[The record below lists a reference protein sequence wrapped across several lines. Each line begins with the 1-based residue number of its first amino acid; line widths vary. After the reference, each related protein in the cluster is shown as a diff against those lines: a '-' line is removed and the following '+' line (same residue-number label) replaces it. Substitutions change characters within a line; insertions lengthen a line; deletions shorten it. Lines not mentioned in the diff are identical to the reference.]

1 MGSDILW
8 NNFCV
13 LVAEEN
19 PNVFSSGHAFINFFL
34 FLCFLALKSKNK
46 FWNALLIIYG
56 LLVCFLG
63 IYVCIHLSFDVLT
76 GIIVGILS
84 VYYKF
89 ENKIIKIY
97 YGVGGVFK
105 M

>member
-1 MGSDILW
+1 MYFRQAMPLSI
-8 NNFCV
+8 
-13 LVAEEN
+13 
-19 PNVFSSGHAFINFFL
+19 FFL